1 MPLLDIS
8 PDSVLQSGMRPF
20 TLHLPTNLH
29 FGPGVCKKAGR
40 ILRAQDVERVLL
52 LTGQDSCRTSGA
64 LDVVLDSLSKYG
76 LPWRECSGIPPSPS
90 TTHAEEAVL
99 AAREFQAHGLLP
111 IGGGSVIDTAK
122 AAAAALG
129 AGLDSPLTLMEQ
141 GMEITR
147 AYPVFAVSTLAG
159 SGSEM
164 NGECLMRTPGP
175 GRKRGL
181 KGPALF
187 PRASFVDPAW
197 QRALPWQLTLQGG
210 LDAFAHVLER
220 YLCHPLRPAPDM
232 LLELAE
238 ALLRGLLHQL
248 HVLHRNPG
256 DPAARSALC
265 WGALM
270 AQNNALLAGLGAGDW
285 SLHVLAHAVELY
297 SLETRAPHPS
307 HGACIAAL
315 LPDWLEHVRRL
326 GAAHAQRLERLARN
340 VLHVPGLE
348 APGLDAPEH
357 SAGLALRGLIRHWQ
371 GRASLTE
378 LGFDLSLLPAVKA
391 LALEEWLH
399 HGGDP
404 DDRSGC
410 WGAVPTF
417 SPSTTV

>member
-1 MPLLDIS
+1 
-8 PDSVLQSGMRPF
+8 MRPF
-20 TLHLPTNLH
+20 FLHLPTTLH
-29 FGPGVCKKAGR
+29 FGPGVCKKTGR
-40 ILRAQDVERVLL
+40 ILRAQGVERVLL
-52 LTGQDSCRTSGA
+52 LTGQGSCRTSGA
-64 LDVVLDSLSKYG
+64 LDAVLGSLNKYG
-76 LPWRECSGIPPSPS
+76 LLSSEVSGIPPSPS
-90 TTHAEEAVL
+90 TTHAAKAVL
-99 AAREFQAHGLLP
+99 AAREFQAQGLLP

-129 AGLDSPLTLMEQ
+129 AGLDSPLPLLEQ
-141 GMEITR
+141 GREITS
-147 AYPVFAVSTLAG
+147 AFPLFAVSTLAG

-164 NGECLMRTPGP
+164 NGDCLLRIPGL

-238 ALLRGLLHQL
+238 VLLRGLLQQL
-248 HVLHRNPG
+248 HALHRDPA

-265 WGALM
+265 WGALA
-270 AQNNALLAGLGAGDW
+270 AQNNALLAGLGPGDW
-285 SLHVLAHAVELY
+285 SLHVLAHA
-297 SLETRAPHPS
+297 LEAHCPEALAPHPS

-326 GAAHAQRLERLARN
+326 GPAHAQRVERLAKN
-340 VLHVPGLE
+340 VMHVPGLE
-348 APGLDAPEH
+348 SPGLDAPEH
-357 SAGLALRGLIRHWQ
+357 GAGSALRRLMQHWQ
-371 GRASLTE
+371 GRCSLPE
-378 LGFDLSLLPAVKA
+378 LGLDLSLLPAVKA

-410 WGAVPTF
+410 WGAVLSF
-417 SPSTTV
+417 SPSTAV